1 MDKTLFAIMA
11 ILFNGLGVPSFMLGN
26 TKQGVLHIVL
36 TVVLSFIGVGIVFE
50 IIFFV
55 YGLLAGIK
63 VLQMSD
69 EEFEQEKNNIKLSFI
84 K

>member
-1 MDKTLFAIMA
+1 MNKTVFGILA
-11 ILFNGLGVPSFMLGN
+11 ILLNAIGVPSFLVGN

-36 TVVLSFIGVGIVFE
+36 TVVLSFIGIGVIFA

-55 YGLLAGIK
+55 YGLMAGIK
-63 VLQMSD
+63 ALQMTD
-69 EEFEQEKNNIKLSFI
+69 EQFEQEKNNIKLSFI

>member
-1 MDKTLFAIMA
+1 MNKTVFGILA
-11 ILFNGLGVPSFMLGN
+11 ILLNGLGVPSFLVGN

-36 TVVLSFIGVGIVFE
+36 TVVLSFIGIGVIFA

-55 YGLLAGIK
+55 YGLMAGIK
-63 VLQMSD
+63 ALQMTD
-69 EEFEQEKNNIKLSFI
+69 EQFEQEKNNIKLSFI

>member
-1 MDKTLFAIMA
+1 MNKTVFGILA
-11 ILFNGLGVPSFMLGN
+11 ILFNGFGVPSFLVGN

-36 TVVLSFIGVGIVFE
+36 GLVLCVIGVGFIFN

-55 YGLLAGIK
+55 YGLMAGIK
-63 VLQMSD
+63 ALQMTD
-69 EEFEQEKNNIKLSFI
+69 EQFEQEKNNIKLSFI

>member
-1 MDKTLFAIMA
+1 MNKTVFGILA
-11 ILFNGLGVPSFMLGN
+11 ILFNGFGVPSFLVGN

-36 TVVLSFIGVGIVFE
+36 SVVLSFLGVGFVFSV
-50 IIFFV
+50 IFFV

-63 VLQMSD
+63 ALQMTD
-69 EEFEQEKNNIKLSFI
+69 EEFEQEKANIKLSFI